1 MWGKIR
7 SNRAVLLFGIVCGV
21 YLFLRYL
28 TPVFSPVLIAMLFV
42 TIFGTTLQKMQ
53 KRLFLPRQVG
63 AFILLLALCLL
74 ITLILWILFSWIV
87 GSLPDWIGRLDS
99 WESELN
105 SVVHNVCQWLG
116 RTIGIDSGYLED
128 IILTNIADGID
139 YFRRS
144 SVPGVLSQSLAYA
157 KGIVS
162 FGTFF
167 ITFAISTILLAKDY
181 DSIMNKL
188 LDREDCHVLL
198 EVICSLIRYIATYVK
213 AQFIIMGTVS
223 IISAVTLWIIGI
235 THGALWGLLAG
246 VLDALPFFGTSVVL
260 LPIAVTQ
267 FIAGAYGRGV
277 LCLLLFAAC
286 TILREFMEPRL
297 IGSKMGIPAIAVLVS
312 IYAGIRL
319 FGLWG
324 IIKGPLGF
332 MVIYQ
337 TYQSLMLKRRQKEE
351 QQAEVERSENI

>member
-7 SNRAVLLFGIVCGV
+7 SSRAVLLFGIVGGV
-21 YLFLRYL
+21 YLFLRFL

-63 AFILLLALCLL
+63 AFILLLAFCLFV
-74 ITLILWILFSWIV
+74 TLVLWILFSWIV
-87 GSLPDWIGRLDS
+87 GSLPDWIGRLDT
-99 WESELN
+99 WELELN
-105 SVVHNVCQWLG
+105 TVVHNVCQLLG
-116 RTIGIDSGYLED
+116 RTIGIDSGYLEN
-128 IILTNIADGID
+128 IILTNIADGMD

-157 KGIVS
+157 KGIVA
-162 FGTFF
+162 FATFF
-167 ITFAISTILLAKDY
+167 ITFLISTILLAKDY

-223 IISAVTLWIIGI
+223 VLSAVVLWLIGI
-235 THGALWGLLAG
+235 NHGALWGLLAG

-260 LPIAVTQ
+260 LPIALSQ
-267 FIAGAYGRGV
+267 FIAGYYGRAV

-286 TILREFMEPRL
+286 TVLRELMEPRL
-297 IGSKMGIPAIAVLVS
+297 IGSKMGIPAIAVLAS
-312 IYAGIRL
+312 IYAGIQL

-337 TYQSLMLKRRQKEE
+337 SYQSLIMKRKQKE
-351 QQAEVERSENI
+351 QQLAEGDK